1 MNVPVTPGVTVREIA
16 SFPPSVAEVATAI
29 PAFVGHVQNAT
40 APDGSTNIGV
50 SKRITSLLEF
60 EQIYG
65 IPPAQALT
73 MTVTK
78 REGPSNALL
87 GVDVSYTSAPE
98 AIPLQPRL
106 LYHCTQMFY
115 ANGGGACWVHAIA
128 AGGVDVAA
136 FSAAFTTIEAVDEAT
151 LLVFPDA
158 LALGPSDYG
167 DVVEAALQS
176 CNRTQDRFTIVD
188 VPDAHPAAGTVVN
201 TNALVTANFR
211 DEVGLV
217 SEDFL
222 KYGAA
227 YIPYLNTS
235 VGILVDESL
244 VTVDSGTSNT
254 LTFDADGNQ
263 TGSNPLLP
271 GDPTL
276 DSTDLQGD
284 VGPPVVAGELAVVDA
299 IRALLRQTR
308 VTLPP
313 SAPVAGIYA
322 RVDRTRG
329 VHNAPA
335 NVGISNAVEPALPIN
350 DALNGE
356 LNVDA
361 TSGKSVNVIR
371 NFTGRGTL
379 VWGARTL
386 AGNSNDNRYVNVRR
400 FLNFAEE
407 SIEKAIGPFVFA
419 PNEPN
424 TWVRVRT
431 MIENFLTVQWRNGAL
446 VGPKP
451 EQAFNVRVGLN
462 QTMTFDDILNG
473 RMIVR
478 VGLAISRP
486 AEFIILEFQ
495 QIQQQA

>member
-1 MNVPVTPGVTVREIA
+1 MNVPVTPGVTIREIA

-29 PAFVGHVQNAT
+29 PAFVGHVQNST
-40 APDGSTNIGV
+40 APDGSSNLNV

-73 MTVTK
+73 VAVTK
-78 REGPSNALL
+78 REGPANALL
-87 GVDVSYTSAPE
+87 GVDVSFNPAPE
-98 AIPLQPRL
+98 AIPDAPRL
-106 LYHCTQMFY
+106 LYHCMQMFY
-115 ANGGGACWVHAIA
+115 ANGGGACWIHAIA
-128 AGGVDVAA
+128 AGPDVAA
-136 FSAAFTTIEAVDEAT
+136 FGAAFTAIEAVDEVT

-158 LALGPSDYG
+158 LDLGPSDYG

-176 CNRTQDRFTIVD
+176 CNRTQDRFVIAD
-188 VPDAHPAAGTVVN
+188 VPDSYPAAGTVVN
-201 TNALVTANFR
+201 TNALVTTHFR

-227 YIPYLNTS
+227 YMPYLNTS
-235 VGILVDESL
+235 VPILVNESS
-244 VTVDSGTSNT
+244 VTVASASSVT

-271 GDPTL
+271 GDPAL

-284 VGPPVVAGELAVVDA
+284 AGVSAGELAVVDA
-299 IRALLRQTR
+299 IRVLLRKTR

-313 SAPVAGIYA
+313 SAPVAGVYA
-322 RVDRTRG
+322 RIDRTRG

-335 NVGISNAVEPALPIN
+335 NAGISNAVEPAILIN

-361 TSGKSVNVIR
+361 TSGKSINVIR

-407 SIEKAIGPFVFA
+407 SIQKAIGPFVFA

-431 MIENFLTVQWRNGAL
+431 LIENFLTVQWRNGAL

-478 VGLAISRP
+478 AGLAISRP

>member
-1 MNVPVTPGVTVREIA
+1 MNTPVTPGVTIREIA

-29 PAFVGHVQNAT
+29 PVFVGHVARDT
-40 APDGSTNIGV
+40 APDGTDNEGV

-65 IPPAQALT
+65 IPPAQDLSVTA
-73 MTVTK
+73 TK
-78 REGPSNALL
+78 REGPNGALL
-87 GVDVSYTSAPE
+87 GVDVAFNAAPE
-98 AIPLQPRL
+98 AVPAAPRL
-106 LYHCTQMFY
+106 LYHCMQMFY

-128 AGGVDVAA
+128 SAGADVAA
-136 FSAAFTTIEAVDEAT
+136 FRDAFTAVESVDEVT

-158 LALGPSDYG
+158 LALSVSDYG

-176 CNRTQDRFTIVD
+176 CNRTQDRFTIAD
-188 VPDAHPAAGTVVN
+188 VPDAHPAAATPVT
-201 TNALVTANFR
+201 TNGLVTSNFR

-227 YIPYLNTS
+227 YMPYLNTS
-235 VGILVDESL
+235 VGILVDESR
-244 VTVDSGTSNT
+244 VTVDST
-254 LTFDADGNQ
+254 LSQTLSFDADGVQ
-263 TGSNPLLP
+263 TSAAALLTA
-271 GDPTL
+271 DATL
-276 DSTDLQGD
+276 DSTALRGD
-284 VGPPVVAGELAVVDA
+284 PGVAPGELAVVDA
-299 IRALLRQTR
+299 IRARLRQTR

-322 RVDRTRG
+322 RIDRTRG
-329 VHNAPA
+329 VHKAPA
-335 NVGISNAVEPALPIN
+335 NAGILSVVEPALPIN
-350 DALNGE
+350 NALNGE

-361 TSGKSVNVIR
+361 TSGKSVNAIR

-386 AGNSNDNRYVNVRR
+386 AGNSNDNRYINVRR

-407 SIEKAIGPFVFA
+407 SIGKAISPFVFA
-419 PNEPN
+419 PNDAN

-431 MIENFLTVQWRNGAL
+431 MIENFLAVQWRNGAL

-451 EQAFNVRVGLN
+451 EQAFSVRVGLN

>member
-1 MNVPVTPGVTVREIA
+1 MNVPVTPGVTIREIA

-40 APDGSTNIGV
+40 APDGSTNLGI

-65 IPPAQALT
+65 IPTAQALT
-73 MTVTK
+73 VTVTK
-78 REGPSNALL
+78 REGPANALL
-87 GVDVSYTSAPE
+87 GVDVSYNPVPE
-98 AIPLQPRL
+98 AIPDDPRL
-106 LYHCTQMFY
+106 LYHCLQMFY
-115 ANGGGACWVHAIA
+115 ANGGGPCWIHAITA
-128 AGGVDVAA
+128 AGVDIAA
-136 FSAAFTTIEAVDEAT
+136 FGAAFTNIESVDEVT

-158 LALGPSDYG
+158 LALGPDDYG
-167 DVVEAALQS
+167 DVVEAALLS
-176 CNRTQDRFTIVD
+176 CNRTQDRFVISD
-188 VPDAHPAAGTVVN
+188 VPDAYPEATTVVN
-201 TNALVTANFR
+201 TNTLVTSNYR
-211 DEVGLV
+211 DQVGLV

-227 YIPYLNTS
+227 YMPYLNCS
-235 VGILVDESL
+235 VPILVDEST
-244 VTVDSGTSNT
+244 VTVDSASSNL

-263 TGSNPLLP
+263 TSTAPLLG
-271 GDPTL
+271 GDEVL
-276 DSTDLQGD
+276 SGNALQG
-284 VGPPVVAGELAVVDA
+284 VAGVSAGELAVVDA
-299 IRALLRQTR
+299 VRNLLRQTR

-322 RVDRTRG
+322 RIDRTRG

-335 NVGISNAVEPALPIN
+335 NAGIINAIEPALPIN

-356 LNVDA
+356 LNVDSG
-361 TSGKSVNVIR
+361 SGKSINVIR

-407 SIEKAIGPFVFA
+407 SIQNAIGPFVFA
-419 PNEPN
+419 PNDAN

-473 RMIVR
+473 RMVVR